1 MIINMLSLRRE
12 NAIVAILLMIV
23 YCLSMSF
30 MVSCEKSDARDY
42 YPLVSSASRMSIS
55 KNMATADSLRAKGKL
70 EEALVY
76 YMVVCHR
83 MQDGLSDE
91 DLQDIGIAH
100 LNAGKLYYE
109 KRNYAQALEYYINGL
124 KIYESCSKQPDIA
137 RFYNN
142 IGTIYNIFKD
152 YERGMSYYRKG
163 YRLGVENNDRKT
175 QHDILANMTNVSLLQ
190 DSVVN
195 ARKYWKMS
203 ESLCD
208 TTNDDNNF
216 MRRFNKMT
224 ISTAAKDFAGAA
236 AAARECI
243 DFAADHALKPEYE
256 AYTCQYLYDIHD
268 NLGNRDSAM
277 YYLDR
282 AYRKSIENNLPNL
295 TVAILQEYG
304 DIYERSGDIR
314 KALDCR
320 TRYIAMRDSIYNFR
334 DFDVVKN
341 EQFLYEMDKTN
352 RQIEDLNERDRSQKM
367 TISRQRLIII
377 GFLLLALLIFGLLV
391 VVYRQKRNLDRSYLS
406 LYEVNRK
413 SVDAQEQ
420 MRERLHKANSQLE
433 ELRSGEKAAT
443 LPDGKQAVEE
453 AASAGAGPNPSADS
467 PADGVCPE
475 TPAPSRR
482 TRKSNLREDLRP
494 TLLEAIRNVMENTLE
509 YTARDFSLDRLAQ
522 LVDSNSKYVSEVI
535 NDTYEKNF
543 SNFVNEYRIHLACL
557 RLADDGEYSR
567 YTVKA
572 IGESVGFNSNS
583 TFMSVFRRHTGLTP
597 SMYQAKIREERETEK
612 KG

>member
-1 MIINMLSLRRE
+1 MIVNMFSARRG
-12 NAIVAILLMIV
+12 NAIITFLLMALC
-23 YCLSMSF
+23 CLVS
-30 MVSCEKSDARDY
+30 VTSCEKSDARDY
-42 YPLVSSASRMSIS
+42 YPLVSTASRQSVS
-55 KNMATADSLRAKGKL
+55 RNMTAADSLRARGDL

-83 MQDGLSDE
+83 ADDGLSDD
-91 DLQDIGIAH
+91 DLQKCGLAH
-100 LNAGKLYYE
+100 LEVGKIYYE

-124 KIYESCSKQPDIA
+124 KIYERSAEQPTIA

-163 YRLGVENNDRKT
+163 YALTMENGDRKT
-175 QHDILANMTNVSLLQ
+175 RYDLLANMTNLSLLQ
-190 DSVVN
+190 DSVAN
-195 ARKYWKMS
+195 ARRYWKMS
-203 ESLCD
+203 ESLRD
-208 TTNDDNNF
+208 TTDADNNF
-216 MRRFNKMT
+216 VSRFNKMS
-224 ISTAAKDFAGAA
+224 ISIAGKDYAGAA
-236 AAARECI
+236 RTARECI
-243 DFAADHALKPEYE
+243 AYASALGLKPEYE
-256 AYTCQYLYDIHD
+256 AYTCEYMYDIHSK
-268 NLGNRDSAM
+268 LGNRDSAM

-282 AYRKSIENNLPNL
+282 AYRSSIENNLPNL

-352 RQIEDLNERDRSQKM
+352 RQIEDLNERDRSQKSII
-367 TISRQRLIII
+367 TRQRLIII
-377 GFLLLALLIFGLLV
+377 GFILLALLIFGLLV
-391 VVYRQKRNLDRSYLS
+391 VVYRQKRNLDRSYRS

-413 SVDAQEQ
+413 SVDTQER
-420 MRERLHKANSQLE
+420 MRERLHKANAQLE
-433 ELRSGEKAAT
+433 ELRSGQAAVT
-443 LPDGKQAVEE
+443 LTDAGQAVED
-453 AASAGAGPNPSADS
+453 APSAGTDANLSIGGN
-467 PADGVCPE
+467 ADGGCSG

-482 TRKSNLREDLRP
+482 MRKSNLREELRP
-494 TLLEAIRNVMENTLE
+494 NLLEAIRNVMENTLE
-509 YTARDFSLDRLAQ
+509 YTDRDFSLGRLAQ

-597 SMYQAKIREERETEK
+597 SMYQSKIREEREAQK
-612 KG
+612 RG